1 MVEVRFYDQADDEL
15 LMFAVLIARSGGKWV
30 FCRHRDRSTLEIPG
44 GHREAG
50 EDIAETA
57 RRELME
63 ETGAASFSISP
74 ICVYSVTRSAEA
86 GETVEETFGMLYAAE
101 VESFEAEL
109 HSEIEEIYLQD
120 ELPDNWTYPQI
131 QPKLLEEA
139 KRRGFL

>member
-1 MVEVRFYDQADDEL
+1 MVEVRFYDRADDEL

-63 ETGAASFSISP
+63 ETGAVSFVISP
-74 ICVYSVTRSAEA
+74 ICAYSVIRSAEA